1 MELETQI
8 ECPFMA
14 TAGEVVE
21 LPGGERIVFVKTA
34 AETGGELLE
43 MEAHYTPGRRPPPE
57 HYHPHQEE
65 RFTGITGKMA
75 ARVGGTE
82 RTLAPGDELVV
93 APGVNHT
100 FGTRE
105 PRRRGFTG
113 KFAPHLRPR
122 SSSSSLARP
131 ARCSRQR

>member
-75 ARVGGTE
+75 ARVGGT
-82 RTLAPGDELVV
+82 
-93 APGVNHT
+93 
-100 FGTRE
+100 TRE
-105 PRRRGFTG
+105 QVRNLLPTV
-113 KFAPHLRPR
+113 
-122 SSSSSLARP
+122 
-131 ARCSRQR
+131 RQDRHSPSIHRK